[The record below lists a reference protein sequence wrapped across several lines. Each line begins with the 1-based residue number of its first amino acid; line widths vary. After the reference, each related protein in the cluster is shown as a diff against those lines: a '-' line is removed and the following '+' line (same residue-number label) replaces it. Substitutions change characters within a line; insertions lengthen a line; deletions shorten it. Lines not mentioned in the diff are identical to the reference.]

1 MRSRHTNP
9 PLTGPCT
16 QQGPQ
21 HSRPTEFGALVVR
34 WCTDQ
39 QRKQADL
46 AAEAGLSP
54 SYLSKLIR
62 GRREVT
68 IPVITALEQIMH
80 TDGALADAAAR
91 SNDNVPTR
99 PLQIRRRS
107 APAQLPATVTTLHGR
122 DHELAALAFSGP
134 APGLRLFIDGALG
147 TGKTTLAVTHAHHL
161 APAYRTGNLFV
172 DLRGHHP
179 DGPADPNDILAQL
192 LGALRQPVPGSFNE
206 RVQAWRSA
214 TWSTRLLLVL
224 DDARS
229 SDQIT
234 PLLPAGRGC
243 AVIITSRYRLST
255 LLVGTGTQTLTLT
268 PLRRTHSLA
277 LLAARLGSARL
288 AAEPDIA
295 SHIAALCGDLPQA
308 LALAAERL
316 STHPDVP
323 LQKLLAEHA
332 DRWELTEITN
342 KPDGCMRATL
352 EAFYNTLPPDHQR
365 AWRLIGGV
373 GRKTT
378 AGELAALT
386 GWAPCHTRSVL
397 EGLVLAHLI
406 TRHNNAYEMNDLMA
420 TWGAQ
425 MGTGETTHQNR
436 TQNARGPAPTAPSF
450 PD

>member
-1 MRSRHTNP
+1 MRSRHNNP
-9 PLTGPCT
+9 TLTGPCP
-16 QQGPQ
+16 QQDPRNGV
-21 HSRPTEFGALVVR
+21 TEFGALVVR
-34 WCTDQ
+34 WCSDRT
-39 QRKQADL
+39 RKQADL
-46 AAEAGLSP
+46 AAAAGLSP

-68 IPVITALEQIMH
+68 APVITALEQIMN
-80 TDGALADAAAR
+80 TDGALVHAAAR

-99 PLQIRRRS
+99 SLQIKRRS
-107 APAQLPATVTTLHGR
+107 APAQLPATLTTLHGR
-122 DHELAALAFSGP
+122 DHELAALVSSGP

-147 TGKTTLAVTHAHHL
+147 TGKTTLAVTHAHRL
-161 APAYRTGNLFV
+161 APIYRTGNLFV

-179 DGPADPNDILAQL
+179 DGPADPSDVLAEL
-192 LGALRQPVPGSFNE
+192 LGALRLPVPDSLSD

-229 SDQIT
+229 SDQVT
-234 PLLPAGRGC
+234 PLLPAGQGC

-277 LLAARLGSARL
+277 LLTARLGTTRI

-295 SHIAALCGDLPQA
+295 NHIAALSGDLPQA

-323 LQKLLAEHA
+323 LQNLLAEHE
-332 DRWELTEITN
+332 DRWELTEITD
-342 KPDGCMRATL
+342 KPGGSMRAAL
-352 EAFYNTLPPDHQR
+352 EAFYNTLPSDHQR
-365 AWRLIGGV
+365 AWRLISGI

-378 AGELAALT
+378 AEQLAALT
-386 GWAPCHTRSVL
+386 GWTPCHTRSVL

-406 TRHNNAYEMNDLMA
+406 TRHSNAYEMNDLMA
-420 TWGAQ
+420 AWGAH
-425 MGTGETTHQNR
+425 TL
-436 TQNARGPAPTAPSF
+436 AREQYLGGR
-450 PD
+450 DVLG